1 MYLYLLTI
9 DGKRKIF
16 LQQLLKKQ
24 SAKFVRKTNL
34 FMDTERLN
42 I

>member
-9 DGKRKIF
+9 DGKKDFSPTVIE
-16 LQQLLKKQ
+16 KQ